1 MKGVKENHYYLKQL
15 DLEKNDFER
24 VRQIIY
30 DYSGINLHDGK
41 QALVRARL
49 MKRIRKLGLSNF
61 KEYLDIVESNTI
73 DGEFYSFVDVL
84 TTNKTS
90 FFREAQHYGYMRD
103 EIIPNMKGRNV
114 RWWSAG
120 CSSGEEPVTM
130 AITLFEQFNSN
141 KTPVKILATDLSRDM
156 LLRAKKGV
164 YNEEKMDGIPGFLR
178 KRYFREQEAGLFK
191 IHENIRKM
199 ITYGRLNLKAEWPFK
214 HLFHVIM
221 CRNVMIYF
229 DRETQNRLVSRF
241 YNQLELGGYLFLG
254 HSESINGKDIGFVN
268 VRPAVYQKKV

>member
-1 MKGVKENHYYLKQL
+1 MNSVKENHYYLKQL
-15 DLEKNDFER
+15 DLEKKDFER

-30 DYSGINLHDGK
+30 DYSGINLHEGK

-61 KEYLDIVESNTI
+61 KEYLDIVENDSNNE
-73 DGEFYSFVDVL
+73 EFYSFVDVL

-90 FFREAQHYGYMRD
+90 FFREYQHFDFIRD
-103 EIIPNMKGRNV
+103 KVIPDLNGRNV

-130 AITLFEQFNSN
+130 AINLLEELNS
-141 KTPVKILATDLSRDM
+141 KSAPVKILATDLSRDM
-156 LLRAKKGV
+156 LLKAKKGV
-164 YNEEKMDGIPGFLR
+164 YNEEKMDGIPGYLR
-178 KRYFREQEAGLFK
+178 KRYFKEQEIGSFK

-229 DRETQNRLVSRF
+229 DRETQTRLVSRF
-241 YNQLELGGYLFLG
+241 YDQLEPGGYLFLG

-268 VRPAVYQKKV
+268 VRPAVYQKIG